1 MESDKAA
8 IVENSEEDI
17 EEVEEEEEGSDKL
30 SKEKLQA
37 AVLQNPR
44 VMAALQARLDS
55 MVGDPSGYIKV
66 SFVSLIY
73 CIVNLN
79 SVVQSLPA
87 AVQRRIKALKNLQ
100 LETTKIEAEF
110 FKEVH
115 VLECKYQAKYQPFF
129 EKVNNLIENL
139 RMQSNWF
146 YIAGQN
152 YKWRT

>member
-1 MESDKAA
+1 MKHRFDQKMDSDKAA

-66 SFVSLIY
+66 IG
-73 CIVNLN
+73 
-79 SVVQSLPA
+79 
-87 AVQRRIKALKNLQ
+87 
-100 LETTKIEAEF
+100 
-110 FKEVH
+110 EV
-115 VLECKYQAKYQPFF
+115 LY
-129 EKVNNLIENL
+129 
-139 RMQSNWF
+139 
-146 YIAGQN
+146 G
-152 YKWRT
+152 